1 MGGGII
7 YGAFRDRLMAGRK
20 VLALVILVRI
30 QVSEP
35 SFAKAT
41 EWLGR
46 MILATGAVL
55 RSFSEGYQVSE
66 PIVFQMKN
74 TLGIVLKSIAAVFL
88 FLLWF
93 VFIQSEYEMITKPE
107 LRSEFPIIK
116 GTAAV
121 TVFGLITLIVLAL
134 GVWVSMS
141 LCRDL
146 KKTKS

>member
-1 MGGGII
+1 
-7 YGAFRDRLMAGRK
+7 
-20 VLALVILVRI
+20 
-30 QVSEP
+30 
-35 SFAKAT
+35 
-41 EWLGR
+41 